1 MVKEVEK
8 EERRDYITGALSLSK
23 EKIEG
28 GIDAYRR
35 GNYGQVLSSL
45 YYGYFHLVKAL
56 LYQKGFDPKSHE
68 GVYPML
74 NLHFIKPGTLDKK
87 ISRLFEQ
94 LHKAREIADY
104 NPLAP
109 KYDRGDASGY
119 IRTFSEVVPGVIGLI
134 RNYEKYS
141 TPVSRSVEELKLL
154 SQQTG
159 D

>member
-1 MVKEVEK
+1 MVKEIGK
-8 EERRDYITGALSLSK
+8 EERDGYITGALNLSR

-28 GIDAYRR
+28 AIDAYRR

-45 YYGYFHLVKAL
+45 YYAYFHLIKAL

-68 GVYPML
+68 GVYSML

-87 ISRLFEQ
+87 YSRLFEH

-109 KYDRGDASGY
+109 KYDKGDAAGY
-119 IRTFSEVVPGVIGLI
+119 VHTFSEVAPGIIEII
-134 RNYEKYS
+134 RNYDEFSK
-141 TPVSRSVEELKLL
+141 PVSISIEELKRL
-154 SQQTG
+154 SKQ
-159 D
+159 